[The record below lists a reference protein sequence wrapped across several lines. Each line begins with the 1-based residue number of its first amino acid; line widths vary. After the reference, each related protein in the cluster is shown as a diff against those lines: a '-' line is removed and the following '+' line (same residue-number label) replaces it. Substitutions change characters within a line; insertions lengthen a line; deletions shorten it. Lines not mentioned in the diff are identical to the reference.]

1 MNRVIKVVSLILFVA
16 LLGFASYLLLKKD
29 EPKNETETIQ
39 AQEQEQSSGDTALP
53 VKVQNVQRGNLPMR
67 LRISASADVWE
78 KTVIKSEVSGN
89 INQINVRVGQ
99 WVKDS
104 QQLIKI
110 DDTEK
115 RLDVERARASK
126 LQTLSNFLIKEGLI
140 DYDQPQLSEQQQ
152 NELRTLKEKYQQTLK
167 EYELGKIGEQEL
179 EKIQDSYDKAR
190 IYAGIMREEVLKATE
205 NLTDATVTLKQ
216 RELDLKRTEIRSP
229 FEGQVSEL
237 LVSKGEKVS
246 AGQEL
251 LRIVNLNTVYLKGF
265 ALESEIRHL
274 KPGVKARIRFE
285 SYPDRY
291 FEGELDTISPEVDAS
306 NKTITLYVKLDN
318 REHLIMPGMHAE
330 VDIEYKVFE
339 NVIKI
344 PHQAYTIRGDRPVV
358 FAVKDLNGNKGV
370 ADWRYVELAE
380 RNDEEIIVSSGLE
393 EGETIVIEGQMTLA
407 HQSKVRIEQP

>member
-358 FAVKDLNGNKGV
+358 FAVKDLTGNKGV

>member
-140 DYDQPQLSEQQQ
+140 DYNQPQLSEQQQ

-179 EKIQDSYDKAR
+179 DKIQDSYDKAR

-358 FAVKDLNGNKGV
+358 FAVKDLTGNKGV